1 MNDTTPAAVPEAT
14 PISRILREIA
24 RDEAEAAPV
33 AQVSAGP
40 ALEAAAP
47 VRHTPAL
54 ETTPGP
60 GLDVAAPAAPAP
72 QSPAGPRA
80 PAALPGGVSPL
91 WTVRDVARFLAR
103 SERFIWEALSSDPAK
118 PGSLPFIRIPGGRG
132 CRGEGSP
139 RFVAADI
146 QFWVANGCP
155 PAAVFRSWQEAEKKS
170 KRKSA

>member
-1 MNDTTPAAVPEAT
+1 MNETTTAPAT
-14 PISRILREIA
+14 NT
-24 RDEAEAAPV
+24 AAPV

-47 VRHTPAL
+47 VRHPPAL
-54 ETTPGP
+54 ATTPGP
-60 GLDVAAPAAPAP
+60 GLDVAGPPTVLPEAAPAP
-72 QSPAGPRA
+72 KRPADPRA
-80 PAALPGGVSPL
+80 PAALPGGVAPL

-103 SERFIWEALSSDPAK
+103 SERFVWEALSADPAK